1 MVCVLER
8 LPQGVD
14 ADRSTKWH
22 WRSLSSG

>member
-22 WRSLSSG
+22 WRS